1 MAGMEGMGYVLDV
14 GWRAS
19 PGLSMESLDE
29 LARLCLIY
37 AGFALALRSAVMAAS
52 RSDGSVEGA

>member
-1 MAGMEGMGYVLDV
+1 MSRPWLGAQALGSQ
-14 GWRAS
+14 W
-19 PGLSMESLDE
+19 SLGE
-29 LARLCLIY
+29 LARVCLIY